1 MNILSVDWDF
11 FFPDS
16 TVYDWGHSEHGF
28 FLTKIAWNIRAYNT
42 PITKEGGAFAKDA
55 YVVNKARLRN
65 FWKRICPYPREVGML
80 VIAESHSDLY
90 HILKASGGGTVWNFD
105 AHHDLG
111 YDDMKELDC
120 GNWAKKAI
128 KHKLIKEYNLV
139 YPSWREDKEERSHY
153 IPDTKYFERIKFD
166 NGETLLTIPWDIV
179 FICRSSAWTPAWSD
193 SSWMRFIGF
202 WKKFEIWD
210 SKLTVLP
217 VLKARRFS
225 EEQSLMFKYGGTNA
239 FANHLP
245 SINAE

>member
-1 MNILSVDWDF
+1 MKILSVDWDF

-16 TVYDWGHSEHGF
+16 TVYDWGHAEHGF
-28 FLTKIAWNIRAYNT
+28 FLTEIAWNMRAYNK
-42 PITKEGGAFAKDA
+42 PLMKDGPFAKDA

-65 FWKRICPYPREVGML
+65 FWKRICPYPQEVGML

-90 HILKASGGGTVWNFD
+90 HILKMQQGSYVWNFD

-111 YDDMKELDC
+111 YDNMKKLDC
-120 GNWAKKAI
+120 GNWAKTAI
-128 KHKLIKEYNLV
+128 KNKFIREYNLV
-139 YPSWREDKEERSHY
+139 YPMWRQTKEE
-153 IPDTKYFERIKFD
+153 DTNYNPLYVKRIVYD
-166 NGETLLTIPWDIV
+166 QGETLVNIPWDIV

-202 WKKFEIWD
+202 WKKYDVWN

-239 FANHLP
+239 FANNLP
-245 SINAE
+245 SVNVR